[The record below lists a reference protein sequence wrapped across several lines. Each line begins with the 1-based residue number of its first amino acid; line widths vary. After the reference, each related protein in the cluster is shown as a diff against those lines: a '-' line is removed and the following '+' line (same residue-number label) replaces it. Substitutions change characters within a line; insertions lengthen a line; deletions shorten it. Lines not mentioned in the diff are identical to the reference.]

1 MADYKKT
8 QAAWAR
14 GRCIEQDQNEQVG
27 RWVIELEHVRGE
39 IKMYNRVLST
49 RENCC
54 TSIVAS

>member
-49 RENCC
+49 REN
-54 TSIVAS
+54 VA